1 MKKRYA
7 KLMVLA
13 FVVATLFIGCGI
25 NQNATLITITNDGA
39 TDSISLGYGNFV
51 ARYTQAMYDGYY
63 GSVLS
68 DGFWNNDMY
77 GNGNTMEEDTK
88 DSVLDEMKTYYL
100 CKAHASDYGVEL
112 TDEQVAAIDAAAKQF
127 MKDNGD
133 RAIEELGAKEDYV
146 RDYLTY
152 RTYYVLV
159 KEAVDAQ
166 APEDTKET
174 DAETADTETENAETE
189 EVAETESYFDQ
200 VKAEWEAELTWTV
213 DEKQWK
219 KVAFENKFV
228 TATEETTEE

>member
-1 MKKRYA
+1 MKNRVFKMCA
-7 KLMVLA
+7 VVLA
-13 FVVATLFIGCGI
+13 SVALLAGCGI
-25 NQNATLITITNDGA
+25 NQNATLITITNDGSM
-39 TDSISLGYGNFV
+39 DSISLGYGNFV

-174 DAETADTETENAETE
+174 DAETADTEAEDAETE
-189 EVAETESYFDQ
+189 EAAETESYFDQ